1 MTKALDCRG
10 LACPQPLIQPKKA
23 IAEAETVTTIV
34 DNDTAKMNVS
44 RMGSKE
50 GYAVEVEER
59 DDGIYLHI
67 SKEGVVPEAVASAAV
82 SEGLLAPLWY
92 LSQAMAWDEEMM
104 S

>member
-1 MTKALDCRG
+1 MTKVLDCRG
-10 LACPQPLIQPKKA
+10 LACPQPAVQPKKA

-67 SKEGVVPEAVASAAV
+67 SKGWCRRRS
-82 SEGLLAPLWY
+82 LQRR
-92 LSQAMAWDEEMM
+92 SQRGPWPHC
-104 S
+104 STYRKRWHGTRR

>member
-1 MTKALDCRG
+1 MTKVLDCSG
-10 LACPQPLIQPKKA
+10 LTFPQPVIQTKKA

-34 DNDTAKMNVS
+34 DDDTAKMNVS

-67 SKEGVVPEAVASAAV
+67 SKEGVGRRRSLQRQWQWGP
-82 SEGLLAPLWY
+82 LAPL
-92 LSQAMAWDEEMM
+92 
-104 S
+104 